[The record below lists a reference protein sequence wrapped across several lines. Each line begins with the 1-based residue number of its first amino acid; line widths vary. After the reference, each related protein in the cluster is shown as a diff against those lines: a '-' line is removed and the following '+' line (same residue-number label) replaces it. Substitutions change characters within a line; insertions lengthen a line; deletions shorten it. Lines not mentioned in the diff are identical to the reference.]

1 MDGMLAPQL
10 PVGEA
15 LPSRARSGWA
25 TQLAEARRPA
35 QIATEL
41 GWPSDLIARFAGA
54 NFGFE
59 TRATRH
65 YLSLVNPGN
74 PADPVL
80 RQVLPDPNEGTAP
93 PPGYSLDAVGDTL
106 EQNAVAPG
114 LIHKYPGRA
123 LMVVTG
129 ACAVNCRFCFR
140 RNYPY
145 SEINQGGAGGRAAL
159 DAVSADPSITE
170 LILSGGDPLC
180 LPDQALGALFA
191 RIRSIP
197 HLKRVRIHTR
207 IPVVLPD
214 RIDAGLLTLFKN
226 QGPALQLWVVTHFN
240 CQEELAPEA
249 LAACGRLL
257 KLGIPVLNQSVLLRG
272 VNDTAEQQAALQEG
286 LTDAGIKPY
295 YLHQLDKVAGV
306 AHFEVP
312 QAEGERLVTQLR
324 SRISGIAM
332 PQWVQDLPGQP
343 SKTPLPVARSGKME
357 RTEPS

>member
-1 MDGMLAPQL
+1 MDGMLAPHPPDDEAQL
-10 PVGEA
+10 GRP
-15 LPSRARSGWA
+15 RAGWA
-25 TQLAEARRPA
+25 SQLAEARRPA

-41 GWPSDLIARFAGA
+41 GWPSELIARLGGA
-54 NFGFE
+54 DFGFE

-65 YLSLVNPGN
+65 YLSLVNPGD
-74 PADPVL
+74 PCDPVL
-80 RQVLPDPNEGTAP
+80 RQVLPDPSEGAVP
-93 PPGYSLDAVGDTL
+93 PPGYSLDAVGDTQP
-106 EQNAVAPG
+106 QNAVAPG

-123 LMVVTG
+123 LMVTTG

-145 SEINQGGAGGRAAL
+145 SEINQGGAGGGAAL

-180 LPDQALGALFA
+180 LPDRALEVLFG
-191 RIRSIP
+191 RLRRIP

-207 IPVVLPD
+207 MPVVLPD
-214 RIDAGLLTLFKN
+214 RIDGGLLTLLKS

-249 LAACGRLL
+249 LAACRRLL
-257 KLGIPVLNQSVLLRG
+257 KIGIPVLNQSVLLRG
-272 VNDTAEQQAALQEG
+272 VNDTAERQAALQEG
-286 LTDAGIKPY
+286 LTDAGVKPY
-295 YLHQLDKVAGV
+295 YLHQLDQVAGV

-312 QAEGERLVTQLR
+312 QAEGERLVVQLR

-343 SKTPLPVARSGKME
+343 SKTPLPASPSGTAE
-357 RTEPS
+357 RHESS